1 MAKKH
6 YLEDCDAF
14 HVIRFNQRTR
24 AERHEAWAAQRMLG
38 VGGSDLSTILG
49 LNKYAT
55 PYGLWLEKTGREQ
68 SADISSKW
76 AIVKILGLN
85 KYATPYGLW
94 LEKTGREQS
103 ADISSKWAI
112 VKGNALET
120 ALRTRFRD
128 LHPEWECYDGTDK
141 SLVSNTHPCMHASLD
156 GILYDEARGHGV
168 LEIKTANAHRGATD
182 WHDESGNLMIPDYYM
197 AQVTHYLAVTGW
209 TWGVVYADIG
219 EAEPVEIMFER
230 DEDDITA
237 AITAAES
244 FWGYVERD
252 EPPAFTA
259 QDVDDMQTREQPDGF
274 EQVDD
279 HEFDRLAGL
288 YTQFDDAEKSAK
300 KSKFEQVDDHE
311 FDRLAGLYTQFDDA
325 EKSAKKSKAGIAEQL
340 KTMVGADRAGLI
352 SSTCQVG
359 YKTIHFKAQPEKL
372 IPAKDAYTQRRFFVK
387 PL

>member
-1 MAKKH
+1 MARHLLK
-6 YLEDCDAF
+6 DCDAF
-14 HVIRFNQRTR
+14 HVIRFNQRT
-24 AERHEAWAAQRMLG
+24 ATERHEAWLTQRDHG
-38 VGGSDLSTILG
+38 VGGCDLSTILG

-55 PYGLWLEKTGREQ
+55 PYTLWLEKTGREQ
-68 SADISSKW
+68 HMDISGKW
-76 AIVKILGLN
+76 AV
-85 KYATPYGLW
+85 
-94 LEKTGREQS
+94 
-103 ADISSKWAI
+103 

-120 ALRTRFRD
+120 ALRARFRS

-182 WHDESGNLMIPDYYM
+182 WHDTDGNLMIPDYYM
-197 AQVTHYLAVTGW
+197 AQVTHYLSVTGW

-252 EPPAFTA
+252 EPPALTVP
-259 QDVDDMQTREQPDGF
+259 DVDDMQTREQPDGF
-274 EQVDD
+274 EQADD
-279 HEFDRLAGL
+279 QEFDRLASL
-288 YTQFDDAEKSAK
+288 WQSLDDTEKTAK
-300 KSKFEQVDDHE
+300 KQKTHV
-311 FDRLAGLYTQFDDA
+311 
-325 EKSAKKSKAGIAEQL
+325 AEQL

-359 YKTIHFKAQPEKL
+359 YKTIHFKAQPEKT
-372 IPAKDAYTQRRFFVK
+372 IPAKDAYEQRRFFVK

>member
-1 MAKKH
+1 M
-6 YLEDCDAF
+6 
-14 HVIRFNQRTR
+14 
-24 AERHEAWAAQRMLG
+24 
-38 VGGSDLSTILG
+38 
-49 LNKYAT
+49 
-55 PYGLWLEKTGREQ
+55 
-68 SADISSKW
+68 DISGKW
-76 AIVKILGLN
+76 AV
-85 KYATPYGLW
+85 
-94 LEKTGREQS
+94 
-103 ADISSKWAI
+103 

-120 ALRTRFRD
+120 ALRARFRS

-156 GILYDEARGHGV
+156 GILYDEARVHGV

-182 WHDESGNLMIPDYYM
+182 WHDTDGNLIIPDYYM
-197 AQVTHYLAVTGW
+197 AQVTHYLSVTGW

-252 EPPAFTA
+252 EPPALTVP
-259 QDVDDMQTREQPDGF
+259 DVDDMQTREQPDGF
-274 EQVDD
+274 EQADD
-279 HEFDRLAGL
+279 QEFDRLASL
-288 YTQFDDAEKSAK
+288 WQSLDDTEKTAK
-300 KSKFEQVDDHE
+300 KQKTHV
-311 FDRLAGLYTQFDDA
+311 
-325 EKSAKKSKAGIAEQL
+325 AEQL

-359 YKTIHFKAQPEKL
+359 YKTIHFKAQPEKT
-372 IPAKDAYTQRRFFVK
+372 IPAKDAYEQRRFFVK